1 VAEFGEEDL
10 SGSTFDWT
18 DLSGSTFRYAS
29 LSDVMIRGTDLYRV
43 RMRDVE
49 LRDVDISGEIEQVVI
64 NGVDVTAYV
73 HEELVRRDPL
83 LGRLQPDD
91 RAGFVAA
98 WDELERL
105 WEETVSRARALD
117 PALLDESVDDEWS
130 FIQTLRHLLFASSAW
145 LNRAVLGEPA
155 PFHALALPWS
165 TAPPLPHLG
174 LDVDARPSARAPAR
188 AAGRRPA
195 GAGGADRR
203 AARLR
208 GDARGRGVAAA
219 TTVQCQEVP
228 ADPPQRGVLAP
239 AVRRARPGDPG
250 VARRELKNFPVRCRF
265 DAGSFVEWVE
275 TDHSTQ

>member
-64 NGVDVTAYV
+64 NGVDVTTYV

-105 WEETVSRARALD
+105 WEETVGRARALD

-165 TAPPLPHLG
+165 TAPPLPHLA
-174 LDVDARPSARAPAR
+174 LDLDARPTLDEVLVL
-188 AAGRRPA
+188 RRERQ
-195 GAGGADRR
+195 ADVRR
-203 AARLR
+203 VLEALTDEQLVSEVTPEGEGWPPPRPFGVKQCLR
-208 GDARGRGVAAA
+208 IVLNEEYWHRQYAERDLAILESRDAR
-219 TTVQCQEVP
+219 
-228 ADPPQRGVLAP
+228 
-239 AVRRARPGDPG
+239 
-250 VARRELKNFPVRCRF
+250 
-265 DAGSFVEWVE
+265 
-275 TDHSTQ
+275 